1 MSLLEFAM
9 QTNRDDFILPVHGDL
24 VIDNV
29 AIPKEL
35 RELRTRIISLG
46 RTGRLRITG
55 PSGQKNLEKA
65 FRREYWQTPAGI
77 DLAAEFPSLPGQV
90 RIMVPEIRTI
100 ATSEREALLLLELA
114 KSAHTRNLIG
124 PVLKKGMPLERVV
137 REMAERESNP
147 AMKKRLADAIRRFK
161 KAVARSSEHRT
172 G

>member
-1 MSLLEFAM
+1 
-9 QTNRDDFILPVHGDL
+9 
-24 VIDNV
+24 
-29 AIPKEL
+29 
-35 RELRTRIISLG
+35 
-46 RTGRLRITG
+46 
-55 PSGQKNLEKA
+55 
-65 FRREYWQTPAGI
+65 
-77 DLAAEFPSLPGQV
+77 
-90 RIMVPEIRTI
+90 MVPEIRTI